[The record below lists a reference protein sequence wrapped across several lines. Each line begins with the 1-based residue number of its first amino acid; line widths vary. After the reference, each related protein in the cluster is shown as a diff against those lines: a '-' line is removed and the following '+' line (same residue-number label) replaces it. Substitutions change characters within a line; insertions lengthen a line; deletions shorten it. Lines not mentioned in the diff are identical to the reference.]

1 MEQALIPE
9 LLKYGIGGLLA
20 AFFYVKWQKAE
31 DRYDKL
37 RDAFD
42 LKTAQHYEK
51 TLELQRQG
59 FDSSLRVEG
68 ALANSTQVLT
78 ANTATMQGLMKVL
91 VKTGAGSE

>member
-1 MEQALIPE
+1 MEQVLLTE

-20 AFFYVKWQKAE
+20 AFFYVKWQKSE

-42 LKTAQHYEK
+42 LETKQHFNK

-59 FDSSLRVEG
+59 FDSALRVEG
-68 ALANSTQVLT
+68 ALANSTQALT
-78 ANTATMQGLMKVL
+78 ANTSTMQGLAKVL
-91 VKTGAGSE
+91 AKTGAGSE